1 MNIISLP
8 LFLIAVVLHEYAHG
22 WVANKL
28 GDHTAKDSGR
38 LTLNPLAHIDPIGT
52 IFLPIMLTL
61 MQSPVVF
68 GWAKPVPVNFLLLR
82 HPKRDMLL
90 VSMAG
95 IGANILIAVFFS
107 ILLKAGLFPA
117 NTYGWLWLN
126 YAILIN
132 LVLAVFNAV
141 PIPPLDGSKI
151 LLGVLPWKLALSYAQ
166 LERYGMV
173 LLIVFLWLGLF
184 DRIVWPVIMLVA
196 RSLGVAL

>member
-22 WVANKL
+22 WAADKL

-38 LTLNPLAHIDPIGT
+38 LTLNPLAHIDPMGT
-52 IFLPIMLTL
+52 IFLPLMLTL
-61 MQSPVVF
+61 MRSPVVF
-68 GWAKPVPVNFLLLR
+68 GWAKPVPVNFALLR

-90 VSMAG
+90 VSIAG
-95 IGANILIAVFFS
+95 IAANLLMAVLFS
-107 ILLKAGLFPA
+107 ILLRAGLFAA

-126 YAILIN
+126 YGVLIN

-141 PIPPLDGSKI
+141 PIPPLDGSKV
-151 LLGVLPWKLALSYAQ
+151 LLGILPRKLALSYAQ
-166 LERYGMV
+166 LERYGFL
-173 LLIVFLWLGLF
+173 LLIAFLWLGLF

-196 RSLGVAL
+196 RSLGVVL